1 VWSVDVVDEISPN
14 DPHVLYAVRLI
25 IERQAMDSIWQSH
38 RWVIHDLVPMAVS
51 AGTGLPPSNNVH
63 FRRLRQSGGATVDAA
78 LFTAEASL
86 DLHRAEAEA
95 YAENLASSEPA
106 IYAVLRQNEPD
117 DENEDPEI
125 DVHLAEISLS
135 PYNIQDIEDCGEDQV
150 EKLAL
155 HGPIAQFV
163 RDFVEAHFKPEPFKK
178 RKRDKARLERAENPA
193 GPRVRGASV
202 FAAPSA
208 KRGDTDYH

>member
-1 VWSVDVVDEISPN
+1 VWSVDVVDEISPSN
-14 DPHVLYAVRLI
+14 PHVLYAVRLI
-25 IERQAMDSIWQSH
+25 IQRQAIDNIWQSH
-38 RWVIHDLVPMAVS
+38 RWVIHDLVPMEVS

-63 FRRLRQSGGATVDAA
+63 FRRLRQGAGDGTHAA

-117 DENEDPEI
+117 DLNDDPEI

-150 EKLAL
+150 EKLVL

-163 RDFVEAHFKPEPFKK
+163 RDFVETHFKPEPFKK
-178 RKRDKARLERAENPA
+178 RKRDRARIERAENPA
-193 GPRVRGASV
+193 GPRVRQANV
-202 FAAPSA
+202 FEAPLV
-208 KRGDTDYH
+208 RNRDTDYH